1 MVTKLKDVE
10 NLNDV
15 MKKAA
20 VREHLQELSWEMNHR
35 NNVEDKICL
44 SWKSNFYIR
53 DIFEEQRDSV

>member
-20 VREHLQELSWEMNHR
+20 VRGASPRTQLR
-35 NNVEDKICL
+35 NESQK
-44 SWKSNFYIR
+44 
-53 DIFEEQRDSV
+53 